1 MTAAVVPTT
10 TKDSQLGKASK
21 TFLNPTQCLLTT
33 FLFHRYETKSFNESS
48 TGTPLNQDFSKMT
61 LTSNDGGGNLS
72 LIDSGGSTRLASM
85 TQRVMERQTVTTS
98 SETRSEKKS
107 QQHSY
112 RLS

>member
-1 MTAAVVPTT
+1 
-10 TKDSQLGKASK
+10 
-21 TFLNPTQCLLTT
+21 
-33 FLFHRYETKSFNESS
+33 
-48 TGTPLNQDFSKMT
+48 MT

-72 LIDSGGSTRLASM
+72 LIDAGGSTRLASM